1 MICQEKAARLL
12 CASNCAKDPLGL
24 REGQTD
30 LVRISCT
37 MSHLELTG
45 WYWGA
50 LTSIEARQMLNQTT
64 EGTFLVRDSSNP
76 QYLLTL
82 SVKTS
87 SGPAHLRIE
96 YNEGKFGFDSVVL
109 AKPKLKN
116 FDDVVD
122 LVQHYVSVS
131 KGAHNA
137 HDQSIAPVTKDTV
150 IHLKLTKPLY
160 VATPSLQHLCR
171 IIINKST
178 KTIQELPLP
187 NRLKEYLLE
196 YPFHL

>member
-12 CASNCAKDPLGL
+12 CASNCAQDPLGL

-30 LVRISCT
+30 LFRISCT

-96 YNEGKFGFDSVVL
+96 YSEGKFGFDSVVL

-131 KGAHNA
+131 KGAHKA

-187 NRLKEYLLE
+187 TRLKEYLLE

>member
-1 MICQEKAARLL
+1 MICQEKAVTPPS
-12 CASNCAKDPLGL
+12 ASNSPQDPLDL
-24 REGQTD
+24 REGHSD
-30 LVRISCT
+30 LFRISCT

-50 LTSIEARQMLNQTT
+50 LTSIEARQILNQTT
-64 EGTFLVRDSSNP
+64 EGTFLIRDSSNP
-76 QYLLTL
+76 EYLLTL

-116 FDDVVD
+116 FEDVVD
-122 LVQHYVSVS
+122 LIQHYVLLS
-131 KGAHNA
+131 KSAQTT

-187 NRLKEYLLE
+187 TRLKEYLLE